1 MLDSSLSKAIREVIR
16 DIPDFP
22 KPGIL
27 FRDITPLLARPV
39 LCNEL
44 IAHLANDLKDWNV
57 EAVMG
62 IESRGFIFGMP
73 LALKLGVPFVPVRK
87 QGKLPHLTVSASYK
101 LEYGEATIEMHQD
114 GISPGQRVLIHD
126 DVLATGGT
134 ASAAA
139 ELVEKCRGELVG
151 YSFLVELSMLNGRER
166 IQGTPIH
173 TLLEY

>member
-1 MLDSSLSKAIREVIR
+1 L
-16 DIPDFP
+16 
-22 KPGIL
+22 
-27 FRDITPLLARPV
+27 
-39 LCNEL
+39 
-44 IAHLANDLKDWNV
+44 NV

-134 ASAAA
+134 AKAAA

-151 YSFLVELSMLNGRER
+151 YSFLVELSVLKGRER
-166 IQGTPIH
+166 IQGPPIH
-173 TLLEY
+173 SLLEY